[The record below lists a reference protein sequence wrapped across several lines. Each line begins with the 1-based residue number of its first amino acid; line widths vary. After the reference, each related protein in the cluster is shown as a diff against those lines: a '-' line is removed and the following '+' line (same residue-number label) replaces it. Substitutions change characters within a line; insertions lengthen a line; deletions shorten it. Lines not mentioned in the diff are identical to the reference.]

1 MLMLHVAG
9 CFHSLM
15 HTEAKHCE
23 KTSEKMTSDVL
34 FLSDYDLM
42 LIETNWISFYISIC
56 DIVLVSL
63 NVNVVET
70 SN

>member
-1 MLMLHVAG
+1 MLMLRVAG

-34 FLSDYDLM
+34 FFLSDYDLM
-42 LIETNWISFYISIC
+42 LIKINLIFYISIC
-56 DIVLVSL
+56 DIILVSL
-63 NVNVVET
+63 NV
-70 SN
+70 SS